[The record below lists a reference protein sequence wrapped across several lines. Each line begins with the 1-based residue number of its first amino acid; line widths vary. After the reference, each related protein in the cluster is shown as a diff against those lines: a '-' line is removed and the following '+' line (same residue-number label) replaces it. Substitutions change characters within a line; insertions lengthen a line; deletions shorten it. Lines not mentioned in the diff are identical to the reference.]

1 MPQPFTYQHFI
12 QAVQSF
18 KDDMLMCYFDEAVGI
33 YCNLRHISVGPR
45 PASVKDFSTQYADAY
60 EAANNAILIVAKKIG
75 SYNPAIGEFRSYLH
89 TSLENAL
96 KDILKV
102 DGYLPSFSND
112 IENEPDTT
120 ESDTDERVR
129 RHKDDAFETMI
140 RFIDTLPEI
149 KRAAVYA
156 SAFGQ
161 VLRPDLKGY
170 GRNYADILAQ
180 MYNTTAL
187 YIRQLATEGKQAA
200 IDEVHRQGF
209 NERSMSEVYMGA
221 LQVKTPARDINDEVL
236 QAVGQLDE
244 FQRFMLLRHLA
255 GTIDENETNNKTV
268 KTMSVWGG
276 MLDRGAGE
284 SIRKEDVNLPFLHD
298 GTNKV
303 EDLPAET
310 KDILSL
316 IYEFNGF
323 SSFLPA
329 DILEDAGK
337 VKVFL
342 DEKEDRTVLVP
353 LKKLEEELESL
364 KQEVADVSEQIED
377 LKKAKRPDQAR
388 IGKLEEKKRQLE
400 KKIKRIKDIIAK
412 AKSAGIDSWSFPVTV
427 LGYYWRDPGTDKH
440 GVYSKSTKSPE
451 IHLMVGT
458 IKNLYGPVAKHIA
471 MMTGIVFVHEL
482 MHAFFDNHDPYI
494 HHDDYRIIEEP
505 IAEYGMLRFMEMF
518 ERCHPKYEGILEMA
532 MKHVESKQDIDGVCH
547 YGFGRYLFDER
558 ADFCVDWVTLF
569 HLSWPSLVARPA
581 ERQEY
586 ESLISPIKY
595 PRNECFCESKL
606 FDVLKAKRFFCSGYE
621 PGWRD
626 DGSEFYLTVNSIV
639 AKNPQFLSDYPAKR
653 TVRMTFVSKT
663 GTILFGGEATVVS
676 KGRFLVGASPLLDEF
691 VCYYGALSK
700 PSFAFYEEK
709 PSDGIHTAE
718 WVAIE
723 L

>member
-96 KDILKV
+96 KDILKT

-180 MYNTTAL
+180 LYNTTAL

-244 FQRFMLLRHLA
+244 FQQFMLLRHLV

-276 MLDRGAGE
+276 MLERGAGE

-303 EDLPAET
+303 EDLPADT
-310 KDILSL
+310 KEILSL

-342 DEKEDRTVLVP
+342 DEEETKKVLVTLKQLEDERDSLKAEVER
-353 LKKLEEELESL
+353 LKKLVEELMKL
-364 KQEVADVSEQIED
+364 PNADQREIEKIYDRIRRLEGKIEKIED
-377 LKKAKRPDQAR
+377 
-388 IGKLEEKKRQLE
+388 I
-400 KKIKRIKDIIAK
+400 IKRMKRNRIDTIELEVELLGKYDREK
-412 AKSAGIDSWSFPVTV
+412 A
-427 LGYYWRDPGTDKH
+427 
-440 GVYSKSTKSPE
+440 E
-451 IHLMVGT
+451 IRLMMGT
-458 IKNLYGPVAKHIA
+458 INRLYRSKGLVVK
-471 MMTGIVFVHEL
+471 MTAIVFVHEL
-482 MHAFFDNHDPYI
+482 MHAFFDMRDPYVE
-494 HHDDYRIIEEP
+494 HPHCRSIEEP
-505 IAEYGMLRFMEMF
+505 IAEYGMLCFMEMF
-518 ERCHPKYEGILEMA
+518 ERCCSGYAGILNTAKEM
-532 MKHVESKQDIDGVCH
+532 VEEKKYSLGVCD
-547 YGFGRYLFDER
+547 YGFGSYLFD
-558 ADFCVDWVTLF
+558 DKSSFGVDWVSLF
-569 HLSWPSLVARPA
+569 HSACTSLLMNAPVVLD
-581 ERQEY
+581 Y
-586 ESLISPIKY
+586 GKMISEISY
-595 PRNECFCESKL
+595 PRNERSCEWRL
-606 FDVLKAKRFFCSGYE
+606 FEVLKPRRFFFSGYE
-621 PGWRD
+621 PGWRK
-626 DGSEFYLTVNSIV
+626 DGSELYFTIKSSL
-639 AKNPQFLSDYPAKR
+639 AKSPQFLADYPAKMA
-653 TVRMTFVSKT
+653 VRLTFISKT
-663 GTILFGGEATVVS
+663 GANRFWGEARVVS
-676 KGRFLVGASPLLDEF
+676 EGRFRIGSSPLLDEF
-691 VCYYGALSK
+691 VSCFGMLSK

>member
-244 FQRFMLLRHLA
+244 FQQFMLLRHLA

-284 SIRKEDVNLPFLHD
+284 SIRKEDDICSKEALVALL
-298 GTNKV
+298 
-303 EDLPAET
+303 EDMVKNNDE
-310 KDILSL
+310 KMIILS
-316 IYEFNGF
+316 
-323 SSFLPA
+323 
-329 DILEDAGK
+329 K
-337 VKVFL
+337 
-342 DEKEDRTVLVP
+342 P
-353 LKKLEEELESL
+353 LKKVSDPLIIRDMIPIKDDHKLLSAHEVLLLQASTVLPFTLGEFVSLEDMLTKLGVRIIIEPGIRYHKAPKELLEAAEYWKKESERL
-364 KQEVADVSEQIED
+364 KQKGEPQYEDALRMLEYYLEQIRLWGKMPIRGEYLSPVSLSD
-377 LKKAKRPDQAR
+377 APVIKLYPEEMRMEYASEIRNRMNELLVSTLAHEAMHAYFDRPPHNA
-388 IGKLEEKKRQLE
+388 
-400 KKIKRIKDIIAK
+400 
-412 AKSAGIDSWSFPVTV
+412 FP
-427 LGYYWRDPGTDKH
+427 Y
-440 GVYSKSTKSPE
+440 VYS
-451 IHLMVGT
+451 
-458 IKNLYGPVAKHIA
+458 
-471 MMTGIVFVHEL
+471 
-482 MHAFFDNHDPYI
+482 
-494 HHDDYRIIEEP
+494 IEEP
-505 IAEYGMLRFMEMF
+505 MAEFGMLLFLRET
-518 ERCHPKYEGILEMA
+518 
-532 MKHVESKQDIDGVCH
+532 KQQSFYAWARLD
-547 YGFGRYLFDER
+547 
-558 ADFCVDWVTLF
+558 
-569 HLSWPSLVARPA
+569 VAR
-581 ERQEY
+581 
-586 ESLISPIKY
+586 
-595 PRNECFCESKL
+595 
-606 FDVLKAKRFFCSGYE
+606 KATCYRYGVALMDQYRRE
-621 PGWRD
+621 GA
-626 DGSEFYLTVNSIV
+626 GSQTRKDLEVYRI
-639 AKNPQFLSDYPAKR
+639 
-653 TVRMTFVSKT
+653 
-663 GTILFGGEATVVS
+663 G
-676 KGRFLVGASPLLDEF
+676 
-691 VCYYGALSK
+691 
-700 PSFAFYEEK
+700 
-709 PSDGIHTAE
+709 
-718 WVAIE
+718 
-723 L
+723 